1 MTLKR
6 FFPIAILALS
16 FSQAPGP
23 AGAADTPL
31 PEHYPESFEA
41 VGTLDGIN
49 GQERFI
55 VMDDRAIP
63 FDPSVRI
70 HTPSGRSHALS
81 ELKPGTVIAIR
92 REHRGE
98 AVKEIWVMPKDR

>member
-16 FSQAPGP
+16 LSQMSGP
-23 AGAADTPL
+23 AVAQDAL
-31 PEHYPESFEA
+31 PEDYPESFEA

-55 VMDDRAIP
+55 VIDDRAIP
-63 FDPSVRI
+63 FDPTVRVY
-70 HTPSGRSHALS
+70 TPSSRSQTLS
-81 ELKPGTVIAIR
+81 QLKPGMRIGIK
-92 REHRGE
+92 REHRRE
-98 AVKEIWVMPKDR
+98 PVKEIWVMPTDR